1 MKLIADSGAT
11 KTDWCIGQSTSDCR
25 IIHTQGINPFHQ
37 SKEHINKVLEGAQGA
52 TAGGELALPSR
63 QEEQEG
69 GGEGAEGHA
78 TAHKRERPQQRL
90 LLRASL
96 GRDRD
101 LGGRS
106 PPPPCADGTR
116 PHPARPPLP
125 EQHPLPH
132 THPQRTGLHTAG
144 T

>member
-1 MKLIADSGAT
+1 MEVGWQGAG
-11 KTDWCIGQSTSDCR
+11 W
-25 IIHTQGINPFHQ
+25 
-37 SKEHINKVLEGAQGA
+37 AQGA
-52 TAGGELALPSR
+52 TAGGELALPSH

-101 LGGRS
+101 LRGQE
-106 PPPPCADGTR
+106 
-116 PHPARPPLP
+116 PATTLR
-125 EQHPLPH
+125 
-132 THPQRTGLHTAG
+132 
-144 T
+144 